1 MYIAIEGI
9 DTAGKSTQIKAL
21 HVKYPDAVITK
32 EPGATKL
39 GTKLREIVLFS
50 EIKSPVAELLIFLAD
65 RAEHIAEVI
74 KPNLD
79 KTIISDRSVISGIA
93 YADVVGHFEIE
104 RLVELN
110 RFACNDIFPKKA
122 VVLKLSREELIYR
135 LSQKEHDKIEK
146 RGIDYLLSI
155 QDSLIKAVKAL
166 GVKLLEIDASLHV
179 DEITNQI
186 IKFIEDKR

>member
-21 HVKYPDAVITK
+21 GERYPDALITK
-32 EPGATKL
+32 EPGATRL
-39 GTKLREIVLFS
+39 GIKLREIVLFS
-50 EIKSPVAELLIFLAD
+50 EIKNPVSELLIFLAD
-65 RAEHIAEVI
+65 RAEHIAEVVE
-74 KPNLD
+74 PNLD

-104 RLVELN
+104 KLVELN
-110 RFACNDIFPKKA
+110 RFACNEIFPKKA
-122 VVLKLSREELIYR
+122 VVLKLSRDELAYR

-155 QDSLIKAVKAL
+155 QDSLIKAAKAL
-166 GVKLLEIDASLHV
+166 DIELLEIDASLHIEEIT
-179 DEITNQI
+179 DEIV
-186 IKFIEDKR
+186 KFIEGKN

>member
-21 HVKYPDAVITK
+21 SEKYPDAIITK
-32 EPGATKL
+32 EPGATRL

-65 RAEHIAEVI
+65 RAEHIAEVVE
-74 KPNLD
+74 PNLD
-79 KTIISDRSVISGIA
+79 KRIISDRSVISGIA
-93 YADVVGHFEIE
+93 YADVVGHFEID

-110 RFACNDIFPKKA
+110 RFTCNGVFPKKA
-122 VVLKLSREELIYR
+122 VVLKLSRDELTYR

-146 RGIDYLLSI
+146 RGIDYLLEI
-155 QDSLIKAVKAL
+155 QDSLIKAAKAL
-166 GVKLLEIDASLHV
+166 GVELLEIDASL
-179 DEITNQI
+179 DINEITNKI
-186 IKFIEDKR
+186 INFIEEKK

>member
-21 HVKYPDAVITK
+21 SSKYPDAVITK
-32 EPGATKL
+32 EPGATRL

-50 EIKSPVAELLIFLAD
+50 EIQSPVAELLIFLAD
-65 RAEHIAEVI
+65 RAEHIAEVVE
-74 KPNLD
+74 PNLD

-104 RLVELN
+104 KLVELN
-110 RFACNDIFPKKA
+110 RFTCNGIFPKKA
-122 VVLKLSREELIYR
+122 VVLKLSRDELTYR

-155 QDSLIKAVKAL
+155 QDSLIKATNSL
-166 GVKLLEIDASLHV
+166 GIELLEIDASLDV
-179 DEITNQI
+179 NEITNKI
-186 IKFIEDKR
+186 INFIEENN